1 MEAYLF
7 PEIEITTA
15 CNLQCRH
22 CRVPTTSPDF
32 MSPTLFRRIIENLVK
47 IDIPYL
53 TLSGGEP
60 LLHPD
65 LFQFLDISFENDIE
79 QVGIMTNATLLN
91 DKMLNK
97 LEKYKRYGEVCIGT
111 SIDGFQEIH
120 DWYRNKKGAFS
131 KTLESVK
138 KLVQRDFE
146 VGINVTIHKKNFHT
160 IHELLDFL
168 STLNITTIRIRP
180 VLPAGKA
187 ENNKDI
193 LLNKDELVNV
203 AHQLKL
209 FIKQN
214 KNKPA
219 IRIVD
224 PVLYTLVYLNGQE
237 PPKNV
242 LNGCTAGV
250 FQVYIDVYGNIR
262 PCPFLNRNVGNA
274 TIQNIEEIA
283 NTGIAKKRDQLV
295 GKCGKCIYKYVCGG
309 CRARALIYSG
319 NILGGDPLCPLE
331 I

>member
-1 MEAYLF
+1 MGAYLF

-22 CRVPTTSPDF
+22 CRVPTTSPNF
-32 MSPTLFRRIIENLVK
+32 TSLSLFRKIIQNLVK

-60 LLHPD
+60 LLHPN

-79 QVGIMTNATLLN
+79 QVGIMTNAIVLN

-120 DWYRNKKGAFS
+120 DWYRNKRGAFS

-146 VGINVTIHKKNFHT
+146 VGINVTIHKRNFRT
-160 IHELLDFL
+160 IYELLDFL

-180 VLPAGKA
+180 VLPVGKA

-193 LLNKDELVNV
+193 LLNKDELVDV

-209 FIKQN
+209 FIKRN
-214 KNKPA
+214 KDKPT

-224 PVLYTLVYLNGQE
+224 PVLYTLVYLKGQKT
-237 PPKNV
+237 PKTS
-242 LNGCTAGV
+242 LM
-250 FQVYIDVYGNIR
+250 DV
-262 PCPFLNRNVGNA
+262 
-274 TIQNIEEIA
+274 
-283 NTGIAKKRDQLV
+283 
-295 GKCGKCIYKYVCGG
+295 
-309 CRARALIYSG
+309 ALEYFKSI
-319 NILGGDPLCPLE
+319 
-331 I
+331 